1 MRQARTVLGS
11 LGVAL
16 LFTVGCSAASAAEAD
31 HPLRGAITG
40 ERINGQKGEQFI
52 DACGVAIDNAG
63 NTYVADYYKNRV
75 VVFNKELKF
84 LTQITNVDPPDPAN
98 VAPVDGPCD
107 LAVDSAG
114 HLYVNDYHQDVVR
127 YTPSSYPPGK
137 ATTYGSKLTIDNAHS
152 TGVTVDPKT
161 DNVYIDDRTYVAV
174 YDSSGAPVM
183 EGAEPLRIG
192 EGSLKDAYSVAISSF
207 PATEGDVYL
216 ADAASETVKVFD
228 PALDLEEPQF
238 EIHGEG
244 TTEGHFYLT
253 DTDLAVDPNDG
264 HLYLANDLE
273 PHFEFNPE
281 AVVDE
286 FNAAGRY
293 RGPVPR
299 NFAAGT
305 PSFLQDAEPTGI
317 AISPSDE
324 LLITSGNYENAAVFI
339 FGPPA
344 TFPTQILT
352 LTKTGTGQGTVTSI
366 PGGIGCGEV
375 CVGEFNQGTNVLLRA
390 TPAPGS
396 AFIAWSG
403 CEEEPGPGRCAVRM
417 SADRTVTAEFG
428 PAPQAALSSSAS
440 SAAVTS
446 TALAQSE
453 PAASSA
459 PVANPRRQAAP
470 GAGAHPRRQAAPG
483 AGAHPRRQ
491 AKRHHKHR
499 HAHPYRKASR

>member
-1 MRQARTVLGS
+1 MRRKRG
-11 LGVAL
+11 AL
-16 LFTVGCSAASAAEAD
+16 LATAALALAGLSAAPAASAAEAD

-52 DACGVAIDNAG
+52 DACGVATDSAG

-75 VVFNKELKF
+75 VVFNKKLEY
-84 LTQITNVDPPDPAN
+84 LTQIANVDPLGPAG
-98 VAPVDGPCD
+98 VAPIDGPCD
-107 LAVDSAG
+107 LAVDSSG

-127 YTPSSYPPGK
+127 YTPSAYPPGGG
-137 ATTYGSKLTIDNAHS
+137 TSYGSKLVIDDAHS

-161 DNVYIDDRTYVAV
+161 DNVYVDDRTYVAA

-183 EGAEPLRIG
+183 QGGEPLRIG
-192 EGSLKDAYSVAISSF
+192 EGSLKDSYSVAISSF
-207 PATEGDVYL
+207 PATEGWIYV
-216 ADAASETVKVFD
+216 ADAATETVKVFD
-228 PALDLEEPQF
+228 PALDLETPQF

-253 DTDLAVDPNDG
+253 DTDLAVDPTDG

-273 PHFEFNPE
+273 PHFEFGPE

-286 FNAAGRY
+286 FSAAGHY

-299 NFAAGT
+299 NFADGI
-305 PSFLQDAEPTGI
+305 PSFLQAAEPTGL

-344 TFPTQILT
+344 PLTTQILT
-352 LTKTGTGQGTVTSI
+352 LTKTGTGQGSVSSI
-366 PGGIGCGEV
+366 PGGIGCGAV
-375 CVGEFNQGTNVLLRA
+375 CEGEFNQGTNVVLKA

-396 AFIAWSG
+396 VFVAWSG
-403 CEEEPGPGRCAVRM
+403 CEEEPGPGRCALRM
-417 SADRTVTAEFG
+417 GADHTVTAEFG
-428 PAPQAALSSSAS
+428 PAPQAAAVASSAS

-453 PAASSA
+453 PAAAVA
-459 PVANPRRQAAP
+459 PAT
-470 GAGAHPRRQAAPG
+470 HPRRA
-483 AGAHPRRQ
+483 
-491 AKRHHKHR
+491 AKRHRRHR
-499 HAHPYRKASR
+499 HAHPNRKASR